1 MGIWPEERKWN
12 RSSSYLVLLPCI
24 IMLCFACAPQTINL
38 PMIAGDSDLVIENLS
53 TNITV
58 MVSLMKTLTVWING
72 IPLKSLLRYMANDW
86 DAVTNNIERETMVNT
101 ARITR
106 KITIGST
113 LMVNIVILAFVPAR
127 LSSMKNNDITLFL
140 RGYYP
145 YNTSISPNFELTMIG
160 QYVAAI
166 YAANT
171 YTTVDTLVVLLI
183 FHVCGQLSI
192 LRQDLGKIDSYDKKN
207 IEMKM
212 QKIVEKHEYINRFAG
227 RIENSFN
234 MMLLFQML
242 SCTIQ
247 ICSQFYQVMMSLGEN
262 TMEDMIFQI
271 SFLLIYVFYVMLQLF
286 LYCYMGEKL
295 AAESTEIA
303 NIAYGTKWYNL
314 PPKNARWLVIIMC
327 RATSSPLQITAGRF
341 CSFTFALYCQSA
353 NLFFIWGNLELV
365 TENLST
371 ANIPGINAM
380 IKLIFAWYYKDS
392 FKPIMKSFYDDW
404 RSAKT
409 EEEKTA
415 MLKMAKPANFISVWC
430 SILTLTMVTAY
441 LSLRSINVY
450 LSDRLHENQD
460 HLSLYPGYF
469 PYNIRPVP
477 ILLMTNFAQ
486 VIAGY
491 SATICY
497 TTVDTFIAMLVLH
510 ICGQFEILR
519 KKLTRLM
526 GGEEGNRSIDEFQK
540 ELVWIITKHEHLNW
554 LAQTIEKCFSPLLLL
569 QMLLCTIEICF
580 QGFLFFN
587 VLIKNENGIFN
598 FQLVFFVLFVCFI
611 LVHVYLYCYIG
622 EMLLIQSREMSN
634 SAYES
639 NWYNVSPSQTKCLL
653 FIMNRSTRPL
663 CLTAG
668 KFGIFSMELFSTI
681 LKTAMG
687 YLSVLLTVANND

>member
-212 QKIVEKHEYINRFAG
+212 QKIVEKHEYINRFVLRKFVILLKILG
-227 RIENSFN
+227 NIYSEENK
-234 MMLLFQML
+234 LE
-242 SCTIQ
+242 
-247 ICSQFYQVMMSLGEN
+247 SLGEN

-303 NIAYGTKWYNL
+303 NIAYSTKWYNL

-341 CSFTFALYCQSA
+341 CSFTFALYCQVSV
-353 NLFFIWGNLELV
+353 NEL
-365 TENLST
+365 
-371 ANIPGINAM
+371 
-380 IKLIFAWYYKDS
+380 
-392 FKPIMKSFYDDW
+392 
-404 RSAKT
+404 
-409 EEEKTA
+409 
-415 MLKMAKPANFISVWC
+415 
-430 SILTLTMVTAY
+430 
-441 LSLRSINVY
+441 
-450 LSDRLHENQD
+450 
-460 HLSLYPGYF
+460 
-469 PYNIRPVP
+469 
-477 ILLMTNFAQ
+477 
-486 VIAGY
+486 
-491 SATICY
+491 
-497 TTVDTFIAMLVLH
+497 
-510 ICGQFEILR
+510 
-519 KKLTRLM
+519 
-526 GGEEGNRSIDEFQK
+526 
-540 ELVWIITKHEHLNW
+540 
-554 LAQTIEKCFSPLLLL
+554 
-569 QMLLCTIEICF
+569 
-580 QGFLFFN
+580 
-587 VLIKNENGIFN
+587 
-598 FQLVFFVLFVCFI
+598 
-611 LVHVYLYCYIG
+611 
-622 EMLLIQSREMSN
+622 
-634 SAYES
+634 
-639 NWYNVSPSQTKCLL
+639 
-653 FIMNRSTRPL
+653 
-663 CLTAG
+663 
-668 KFGIFSMELFSTI
+668 
-681 LKTAMG
+681 
-687 YLSVLLTVANND
+687 